1 MSGASLTS
9 LEPALVLLALLS
21 STRCSGSSKPAP
33 SARPTAAAPTPA
45 PPATAAVDAEHPQ
58 SASSVTGGTDACARW
73 LSSNPFLQRYL
84 ALPLAPPE
92 LAAQAAGPS
101 AKRGSVPVLDN
112 DERLAAAFHRV
123 LLAFV
128 ERDAP
133 ALAAV
138 LPARGELTVVNTME
152 DLIGTRELPQLT
164 KELRAKKGAQFED
177 MMAGDDDDYADRFS
191 VRATR
196 PWCRRG
202 AHFFVLGNDP
212 SDVTFLRFA
221 DGVSPKLVAFGTAGL

>member
-1 MSGASLTS
+1 VAF
-9 LEPALVLLALLS
+9 AIFS
-21 STRCSGSSKPAP
+21 SAGCSGGSDAPP
-33 SARPTAAAPTPA
+33 SARPTAAAPTPT
-45 PPATAAVDAEHPQ
+45 PPVTAAVDAGAEHPQ

-101 AKRGSVPVLDN
+101 AKRGSVLVLDK

-128 ERDAP
+128 ERDGP
-133 ALAAV
+133 ALAAA
-138 LPARGELTVVNTME
+138 LPDRGELTVINTME

-164 KELRAKKGAQFED
+164 KELRAKKGAQFEN
-177 MMAGDDDDYADRFS
+177 MMAGEDDDYADRFS
-191 VRATR
+191 VCATR

-202 AHFFVLGNDP
+202 ADYFVLGNDP
-212 SDVTFLRFA
+212 SDVTFLRFS
-221 DGVSPKLVAFGTAGL
+221 DGASPKLIAFGTAGL